1 MSSDAAGDAARDRVV
16 ALLDEAVARSRTI
29 DFWWRDDDA
38 EDATPALDHLL
49 ALARSH
55 SLPLGLAVVPKGAT
69 GALAARLKSEPSVAV
84 LQHGWAH
91 KNHAA
96 VGEKKIELGGVRPV
110 SEVLKD
116 LGRGFDRLQGLFA
129 EQFLPVLVPPWNRI
143 SDAVR
148 EARSSLG
155 LAGLSTS
162 GPVPAGEP
170 HQVNVHVDIFAWR
183 PTRRP
188 LSRAEGYERLGI
200 EVERRLAG
208 APEPLGIM
216 THHLVHEAASW
227 ALLDE
232 MLAMLTEHRAT
243 RWPEVRQIFDL

>member
-16 ALLDEAVARSRTI
+16 ALLNEVAARSRTI

-38 EDATPALDHLL
+38 EDTTSALDDLL
-49 ALARSH
+49 TLARRH

-69 GALAARLKSEPSVAV
+69 EALAVRLKSEPSVAV

-91 KNHAA
+91 KTHAVA
-96 VGEKKIELGGVRPV
+96 GEKKIELGGELPV
-110 SEVLKD
+110 SEVLDK
-116 LGRGFDRLQGLFA
+116 LKRGFVQLRGLFA

-148 EARSSLG
+148 DARGSVG

-162 GPVPAGEP
+162 GPESPHEP
-170 HQVNVHVDIFAWR
+170 HQVNVHVDIFEWR
-183 PTRRP
+183 PARRQ
-188 LSRAEGYERLGI
+188 LSRAEGFERLAA

-208 APEPLGIM
+208 AHEPLGIM
-216 THHLVHEAASW
+216 THHLVHEDASW
-227 ALLDE
+227 AFLDE
-232 MLAMLTEHRAT
+232 MFAMLTEHRAT
-243 RWPEVRQIFDL
+243 RWPEVRRLFDL